1 MRKEQNRSIF
11 SICEARRAGGLSH
24 YWKYSNWTIFLPPF
38 LCHAAQVGKKRAFL
52 SRQRADYFFL
62 PASSSV
68 KFFLMKKLLSWN
80 TRNFNVSCFFFICA
94 FHTKSR
100 TKHSKLQS
108 FVSLEFKRSFSFY
121 GACQGSFHLQLSSNC
136 AANEKIL
143 ASFRK
148 RLSLKLVFWVEEE
161 INWQRQKFPSAPFL
175 RINNFLAASAHRCL
189 YLFKPCNFLFKL
201 VWRNIRKHTPNI

>member
-94 FHTKSR
+94 FHTKSWR
-100 TKHSKLQS
+100 NTQNCK
-108 FVSLEFKRSFSFY
+108 V
-121 GACQGSFHLQLSSNC
+121 SFHLNSKEVSPFTVRARVRFICN
-136 AANEKIL
+136 
-143 ASFRK
+143 
-148 RLSLKLVFWVEEE
+148 
-161 INWQRQKFPSAPFL
+161 SAPTVQPTRKFWL
-175 RINNFLAASAHRCL
+175 RLERGSLSNLSFGLR
-189 YLFKPCNFLFKL
+189 
-201 VWRNIRKHTPNI
+201 RKSIGSGKNSLQRHF